1 MMTRLGLAAVFAVTA
16 WISIHAAP
24 ALATNIYKVVDEDG
38 NVTFT
43 DRQPAPGAKPL
54 KLRELSVIP
63 RPEYAPRPNSVQPS
77 ASPAETPSAAV
88 VEQQQGPTLAELRS
102 RFRNFRLV
110 SPAEEQTFTGTA
122 NIATIAW
129 DTGAPLLPGMTVR
142 AYVDDQPLAPT
153 TSDVVATERLNRG
166 THTAR
171 ADLLSAQGEV
181 VASAGPVTFFMFQAS
196 RLFPARRAGG

>member
-24 ALATNIYKVVDEDG
+24 ALATNIYKVVDENG

-43 DRQPAPGAKPL
+43 DRQPEPGAKPL
-54 KLRELSVIP
+54 DLRELSVIP
-63 RPEYAPRPNSVQPS
+63 RPEYAPRPASPQPAPS
-77 ASPAETPSAAV
+77 ATESTPAP
-88 VEQQQGPTLAELRS
+88 VEEQQGPTLAELRS
-102 RFRNFRLV
+102 RFRDFRLV

-122 NIATIAW
+122 NIASIAW
-129 DTGAPLLPGMTVR
+129 DTGTPLLPGMTVR

-153 TSDVVATERLNRG
+153 TSDVIVTERLDRG

-171 ADLLSAQGEV
+171 ADLLSPQGEV
-181 VASAGPVTFFMFQAS
+181 IASAGPVTFFMFQAS